1 MLANQKVAQ
10 IAATNSPA
18 VRRVLREVT
27 RRRIEEARRIG
38 GRIAELRERHHLTQ
52 PAAAERMRVA
62 LRTYQT
68 WEAGDAMPRWH
79 NLQKIA
85 ESYGV
90 TVDDIL
96 GNPPEPK
103 PDRLDHVEAELAKIR
118 EDIDELLKMVS
129 RLSTQASQDV
139 TRQRLMPVR
148 ISQSER

>member
-1 MLANQKVAQ
+1 
-10 IAATNSPA
+10 
-18 VRRVLREVT
+18 
-27 RRRIEEARRIG
+27 
-38 GRIAELRERHHLTQ
+38 
-52 PAAAERMRVA
+52 MRVA

-129 RLSTQASQDV
+129 RLNTQASQDV